1 MLVSGG
7 VILRD
12 CLLTLNSL
20 PKRLK
25 SKYPCI
31 VAMPKTFINMTSC
44 EVIGSLQN
52 FNAAAIFINSH
63 VFISD
68 CKFQDFKSGCIFSLG
83 KPYNVVCIQDST
95 ITNCKVVGVY
105 CQGQGSSQQLLRLKI
120 STVQG
125 SGIHVSKGNT
135 AKIKGCEI
143 SLAKIGIEV
152 ISA

>member
-1 MLVSGG
+1 MVVSGG

-12 CLLTLNSL
+12 CMLTLNSL
-20 PKRLK
+20 PKQLK

-31 VAMPKTFINMTSC
+31 VTMPKTFINMTSC
-44 EVIGSLQN
+44 EVRGSLQN
-52 FNAAAIFINSH
+52 FNSAAIFINSH

-68 CKFQDFKSGCIFSLG
+68 CTFSDFKSGCIYSLG
-83 KPYNVVCIQDST
+83 KPYSVVCIQDSS
-95 ITNCKVVGVY
+95 ISNCKVVGVY
-105 CQGQGSSQQLLRLKI
+105 VQGQGATQQLLRLKI

-125 SGIHVSKGNT
+125 PGIHVSKGNC

-143 SLAKIGIEV
+143 SFAKIGIEV